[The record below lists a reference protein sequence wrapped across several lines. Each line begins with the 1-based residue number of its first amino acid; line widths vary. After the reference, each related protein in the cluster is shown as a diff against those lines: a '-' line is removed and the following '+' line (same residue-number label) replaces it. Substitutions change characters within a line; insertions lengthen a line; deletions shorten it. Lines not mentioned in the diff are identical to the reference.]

1 MHRAERGGLI
11 AAALLCGVLACG
23 HVAAL
28 PATGLEVPDPLCRG
42 KIAPDASVARF
53 IVDVRL
59 PIRAEGRFTEVEG
72 ELRPQPDG
80 HCEVHVRLR
89 ADTVAYDGP
98 DWMAR
103 LTRSPAFLD
112 AETHPE
118 VSFVSQAFP
127 AAWLNVGGAVRGR
140 LNLRGRER
148 PVEFRLRPAECDT
161 PGAACPIRV
170 RGEVSRRDFGM
181 QAYRFTVK
189 DAVRFEFDILLEPAA

>member
-1 MHRAERGGLI
+1 MHRAEQAGLI
-11 AAALLCGVLACG
+11 GAVLLSCVLACSQ
-23 HVAAL
+23 VAAL
-28 PATGLEVPDPLCRG
+28 PATGPKVSAALCRG
-42 KIAPDASVARF
+42 NIAPDASVARF

-72 ELRPQPDG
+72 ELRQQPDG
-80 HCEVHVRLR
+80 LCEVHVRLR

-112 AETHPE
+112 AEMHPE

-127 AAWLNVGGAVRGR
+127 AEWLNVGGAVRGR
-140 LNLRGRER
+140 LRLRGRER
-148 PVEFRLRPAECDT
+148 PVEFSLRPAECDT
-161 PGAACPIRV
+161 HGVACPIRV

-189 DAVRFEFDILLEPAA
+189 DAVRFEFDIRLEPAP